1 MLFKLSTFMSYGC
14 NLLLFLFGSLG
25 IFSSTKY
32 YCTLHS
38 EPLGE
43 RDHQWIVSANTQ
55 LHLYDRLQ
63 TEEIPVKKHFGIPI
77 KYFMDYASSVVSA
90 NHCEYIMCY

>member
-43 RDHQWIVSANTQ
+43 RDHQ
-55 LHLYDRLQ
+55 
-63 TEEIPVKKHFGIPI
+63 
-77 KYFMDYASSVVSA
+77 
-90 NHCEYIMCY
+90 